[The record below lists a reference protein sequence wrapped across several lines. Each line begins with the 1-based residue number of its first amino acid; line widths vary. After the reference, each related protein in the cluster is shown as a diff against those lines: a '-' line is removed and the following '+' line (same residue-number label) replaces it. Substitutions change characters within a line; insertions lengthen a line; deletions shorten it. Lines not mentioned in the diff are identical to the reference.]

1 MTEHDPRFDARG
13 LAVSGASRVALGF
26 YEDALS
32 RLWLQRGDPL
42 ALARAAQAIAPGFVA
57 AHQLE
62 ASLLLAS
69 RDARDF
75 ARASGVLARMDA
87 IPQNG
92 RERRH
97 SGALHAA
104 AAGDYARAA
113 RIYDELLEKHPWDI
127 VALSQAQVYDYYLG
141 SPASQCA
148 RTNRAVRIWSRELPG
163 FHAVLSMHAFALE
176 ECGDYGA
183 AEDAALQ
190 AIELEP
196 RDARAHHALA
206 HVHEMQGE
214 AREGIRWLGARSAQW
229 HDAGATATHLWWH
242 IALFQQ
248 QLGRPDLAL
257 AVYDRRIEGKTGL
270 SALVDA
276 SALLWRLGLE
286 GVEVQERFV
295 PLAAAWACYADDAH
309 CAFNDLH
316 AMMAFAGAR
325 RWNLCK
331 RLVSAQERRLRGA
344 WTTNHDMTRLVGLP
358 ACRAVESFAKGDYG
372 RTEALLRALPPV
384 AHRIGGSHAQRDIL
398 LLTRA
403 AARTEARKVLLL
415 ESAA

>member
-1 MTEHDPRFDARG
+1 MAADDPRFDARG
-13 LAVSGASRVALGF
+13 LSVSGASRAALGF
-26 YEDALS
+26 YEDALAT
-32 RLWLQRGDPL
+32 LWLQRGDPL
-42 ALARAAQAIAPGFVA
+42 TLARAAQGVAPAFVA

-62 ASLLLAS
+62 ASLRLAS
-69 RDARDF
+69 RDVRDF
-75 ARASGVLARMDA
+75 ARAGEVLAR
-87 IPQNG
+87 IEKLPQNG

-97 SGALHAA
+97 SAALHAA

-127 VALSQAQVYDYYLG
+127 VALAQAQVYDYYLG

-148 RTNRAVRIWSRELPG
+148 RTGQAVRNWSRELPG

-176 ECGDYGA
+176 ECGDYGPAEEA
-183 AEDAALQ
+183 AMRAV
-190 AIELEP
+190 ELEP
-196 RDARAHHALA
+196 LDARAHHALA
-206 HVHEMQGE
+206 HVYEMQGK
-214 AREGIRWLGARSAQW
+214 ARDGIRWLGARSSEW
-229 HDAGATATHLWWH
+229 RHAGATATHLWWH
-242 IALFQQ
+242 IALFHQ

-257 AVYDRRIEGKTGL
+257 AVHDQRIEGSGGL

-286 GVEVQERFV
+286 GMDVHGRFAQ
-295 PLAAAWACYADDAH
+295 LAAAWESYAEDAH

-316 AMMAFAGAR
+316 AMMAFAGAGRWELSR
-325 RWNLCK
+325 RLIAA
-331 RLVSAQERRLRGA
+331 LERRLRGP

-358 ACRAVESFAKGDYG
+358 ACRAVEAFAKGDYA

-403 AARTEARKVLLL
+403 AARAEGRNVLLKT
-415 ESAA
+415 AA